1 METTTTK
8 DQDSNLISSQPAN
21 PPQLS
26 DSTAQIPSGTALQDQ
41 ILKTQSKIL
50 QDTDT
55 QATELL
61 TIVSLIATVLWLFAG
76 GWLFWEFLQSHQ
88 WTDRKNATTG
98 KNERDCSIWGV
109 IAPPLIP
116 WVVLV
121 ANCKDLVEMTSASAI
136 QLAISQSVLLIST
149 FVFALALCCHRLSKE
164 KEGLLSSMAR
174 AASNCCHTLGNI
186 LWIRLRVPIWISLLC
201 SIWSIVIL
209 SRKQSYV

>member
-21 PPQLS
+21 PRSYPPQL
-26 DSTAQIPSGTALQDQ
+26 
-41 ILKTQSKIL
+41 QSKTL
-50 QDTDT
+50 QNTDI
-55 QATELL
+55 QATEPL
-61 TIVSLIATVLWLFAG
+61 TIVSLIATLLQFIAGCFVFNEFIKSDEWNTKKLMTGTPEKDWKILLF
-76 GWLFWEFLQSHQ
+76 LIF
-88 WTDRKNATTG
+88 
-98 KNERDCSIWGV
+98 
-109 IAPPLIP
+109 PLITF
-116 WVVLV
+116 VVLICY
-121 ANCKDLVEMTSASAI
+121 CKDLVEMASASAI